1 MLVSL
6 CAETLKPVFEGDK
19 IWQLWKEMHQFI
31 ECISC
36 KSYITG
42 EGRAELFRANRVMLV
57 SLCAETIKPVF
68 EGDKIWQLW
77 KEMHQFIEC
86 SYPVSRT

>member
-6 CAETLKPVFEGDK
+6 CAETIKPVFEGDK

-42 EGRAELFRANRVMLV
+42 EGRAELLRACMGLNKREQGGVAIYIDYL
-57 SLCAETIKPVF
+57 
-68 EGDKIWQLW
+68 
-77 KEMHQFIEC
+77 HY
-86 SYPVSRT
+86 SYHTAIRLHY